1 MEANSNSNLE
11 SFDIYN
17 FKLELLRGIYTY
29 GFEKPTFI
37 QHKVLT
43 ELLSN
48 HDIIT
53 QCQSTTGKT
62 LSYIIYSLHKI
73 DVSKHQDI
81 QCLVLT
87 STRDL
92 AQAIGNAY
100 KSIGKYTKVKSHSF
114 IGGTSIKE
122 DIKKLSE
129 GCQIVVG
136 TPGRVLDMIN
146 KKILPLSELKL
157 FIIDEIDEA
166 FERGFLDIIKTIT
179 SLLSETCQKAAYS
192 SRLKISEDIEKLLK
206 MKNPVKISTINDDPV
221 LLLKNLRQF
230 KISLKEEW
238 KFEILQNVY
247 KLMEISQAII
257 YCNDKKKC
265 ESLNDDML
273 KQGFISSYI
282 NEDKDKVVSNF
293 KSGLSRVLITTG
305 ELPSK
310 EIDIY
315 QSALVINY
323 DMPGTKE
330 EYVSR
335 VGRIEAFDKRGIVI
349 NFVKEEDKELL
360 SDIEKSSSEVIE
372 ELPLELSTI
381 QNK

>member
-1 MEANSNSNLE
+1 METNSNCNLE

-17 FKLELLRGIYTY
+17 LKQELLRGIYAY
-29 GFEKPTFI
+29 GFDKPSFI

-53 QCQSTTGKT
+53 QCQSATGKT
-62 LSYIIYSLHKI
+62 MSYIIYSLQKI
-73 DVSKHQDI
+73 DFSKHHDI

-100 KSIGKYTKVKSHSF
+100 RSIGKYTKASSHSF

-146 KKILPLSELKL
+146 RKILPLTELKL

-206 MKNPVKISTINDDPV
+206 MKNPVKISTVNDDPV
-221 LLLKNLRQF
+221 LLLKNLRQY

-265 ESLNDDML
+265 ESLNDEMI

-282 NEDKDKVVSNF
+282 NEDKEKVISNF
-293 KSGLSRVLITTG
+293 KSGLIRVLLTTG

-315 QSALVINY
+315 QSALIINY
-323 DMPGTKE
+323 DMPSSKE

-335 VGRIEAFDKRGIVI
+335 VGRIESFDKRGIVI
-349 NFVKEEDKELL
+349 NFVTEEDKDLL
-360 SDIEKSSSEVIE
+360 GDIEKSSSEVIE